1 MRYVSPTASRLT
13 RTLAMIAGDAAEA
26 AESDAAATTVACSG
40 VFVDDAGTVV
50 ASCDCDIATAAAL
63 GCALSMIPPGGA
75 EGMVEDGALSAV
87 AASNL
92 YECMNMFS
100 SLLME
105 DDTDHLRLDRVE
117 SATPEIAGELHE
129 SAFRL
134 ELGRYG
140 GGGLLF
146 RFT

>member
-1 MRYVSPTASRLT
+1 
-13 RTLAMIAGDAAEA
+13 MIAGDAAEA
-26 AESDAAATTVACSG
+26 TASDSADVAVACSG
-40 VFVDDAGTVV
+40 VFIDDDGAVV
-50 ASCDCDIATAAAL
+50 ASCDCDMSTAAAL

-75 EGMVEDGALSAV
+75 EGMVEDGALSAT
-87 AASNL
+87 AAGNL

-105 DDTDHLRLDRVE
+105 DGTDHLRLDRVE
-117 SATPEIAGELHE
+117 PVPPELVGESRE
-129 SAFRL
+129 SAYRL

-140 GGGLLF
+140 GGTLRF